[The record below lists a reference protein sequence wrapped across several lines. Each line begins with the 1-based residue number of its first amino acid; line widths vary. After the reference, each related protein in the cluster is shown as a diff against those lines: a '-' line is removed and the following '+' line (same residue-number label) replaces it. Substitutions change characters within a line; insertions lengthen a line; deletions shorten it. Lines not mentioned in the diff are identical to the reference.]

1 MTGVQHM
8 EIVFHTGKDSEQSLR
23 QFAEK
28 RAEFLT
34 RELRD
39 LNAEELKALL
49 STLKEDHR
57 TFEQKWGRSY
67 NNGEKGGF
75 LTVLE
80 RRIFVYETQSK
91 NPDGTWW

>member
-28 RAEFLT
+28 RAELLA

-39 LNAEELKALL
+39 MNAEELKALL
-49 STLKEDHR
+49 SILKEDHR
-57 TFEQKWGRSY
+57 TFEQK
-67 NNGEKGGF
+67 
-75 LTVLE
+75 
-80 RRIFVYETQSK
+80 
-91 NPDGTWW
+91 

>member
-28 RAEFLT
+28 RAEFLA

-39 LNAEELKALL
+39 LDTEEIKTLVSALK
-49 STLKEDHR
+49 TDNR
-57 TFEQKWGRSY
+57 TFEQ
-67 NNGEKGGF
+67 E
-75 LTVLE
+75 
-80 RRIFVYETQSK
+80 
-91 NPDGTWW
+91 

>member
-1 MTGVQHM
+1 M
-8 EIVFHTGKDSEQSLR
+8 EIVFHTGNDSAQSLR

-28 RAEFLT
+28 RAEVLT

-57 TFEQKWGRSY
+57 TFEQK
-67 NNGEKGGF
+67 
-75 LTVLE
+75 
-80 RRIFVYETQSK
+80 
-91 NPDGTWW
+91 

>member
-39 LNAEELKALL
+39 LNAEELKA
-49 STLKEDHR
+49 DHR
-57 TFEQKWGRSY
+57 TFEQK
-67 NNGEKGGF
+67 
-75 LTVLE
+75 
-80 RRIFVYETQSK
+80 
-91 NPDGTWW
+91 

>member
-28 RAEFLT
+28 RAELLA

-39 LNAEELKALL
+39 MNAVELKALL
-49 STLKEDHR
+49 STLKNDNR
-57 TFEQKWGRSY
+57 TFEQK
-67 NNGEKGGF
+67 
-75 LTVLE
+75 
-80 RRIFVYETQSK
+80 
-91 NPDGTWW
+91 

>member
-28 RAEFLT
+28 RAELLA

-39 LNAEELKALL
+39 MNTEELKALL

-57 TFEQKWGRSY
+57 TFEQK
-67 NNGEKGGF
+67 
-75 LTVLE
+75 
-80 RRIFVYETQSK
+80 
-91 NPDGTWW
+91 

>member
-8 EIVFHTGKDSEQSLR
+8 EIVFHTGKDSEQPLR

-34 RELRD
+34 RELPD

-57 TFEQKWGRSY
+57 TFEQK
-67 NNGEKGGF
+67 
-75 LTVLE
+75 
-80 RRIFVYETQSK
+80 
-91 NPDGTWW
+91 

>member
-1 MTGVQHM
+1 MSRGQPM

-28 RAEFLT
+28 RAEFLV

-39 LNAEELKALL
+39 FSAEELKALL
-49 STLKEDHR
+49 STLKEDNR
-57 TFEQKWGRSY
+57 TFEQKWGCSY

-80 RRIFVYETQSK
+80 RRIFEYETQSK
-91 NPDGTWW
+91 NPDGN

>member
-28 RAEFLT
+28 RAEFLV

-39 LNAEELKALL
+39 FSAEELKALL
-49 STLKEDHR
+49 STLKEDNR

-80 RRIFVYETQSK
+80 RRIFEYETQSK
-91 NPDGTWW
+91 NPDGNWW

>member
-8 EIVFHTGKDSEQSLR
+8 EIVFHTGTDSEQSLR

-57 TFEQKWGRSY
+57 TFEQK
-67 NNGEKGGF
+67 
-75 LTVLE
+75 
-80 RRIFVYETQSK
+80 
-91 NPDGTWW
+91 